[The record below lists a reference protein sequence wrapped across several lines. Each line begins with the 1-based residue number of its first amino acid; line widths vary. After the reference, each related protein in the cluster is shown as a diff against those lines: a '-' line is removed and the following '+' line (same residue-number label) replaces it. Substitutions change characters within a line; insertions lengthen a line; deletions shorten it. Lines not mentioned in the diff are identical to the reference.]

1 MRATR
6 MPVLI
11 LALLAF
17 AATPAVA
24 QVQLPAQP
32 QTASLDSDAPPGSPP
47 HWLPGEQWVMQ
58 HWLPYDEQRLYSL
71 LGVDRGVIWRYLRD
85 DTRNLAQ
92 LAQERGWEPAELA
105 RELVAPWRGQLR
117 DPDRLALLEQ
127 RALRTLTQGHLSQHL
142 FFHSLHQEAIPTHA
156 TRIFGVAS
164 RAEWS
169 TLRRSELSPL
179 QICRLNGLP
188 RGHAQEQAA
197 ATLRAYADKGVARQ
211 SIPAAQ
217 AERLLSR
224 QLRQLPRWLQQTRYN
239 GPPPL
244 HTPRSSP
251 ATASNYS
258 NNAALSGDGREVVF
272 ESYQAKLAVAKRVGE
287 IAVMARA
294 VGAAS
299 PPAVASGETAD
310 PRSNYNPALSA
321 DGRWVAFESA
331 LGNLNFAKRYGRME
345 VLARDLRS
353 GRTIRVS
360 HPPELTISRS
370 AYNPTISG
378 DGRLIAYEAYDR
390 PDEPGGHTRVVVRDV
405 RSGREQAVPAPP
417 GMADELYEPRLSADG
432 RRLAFSALTRGS
444 GVRSEVF
451 VRDLRSGRT
460 VRVSGAGEE
469 AWEPVLSARRD
480 GRRLHRRGCRRRVA
494 RRRPRP
500 RARARHRDRLTGR
513 RGPRV
518 RAVAVEQRAPRRVRG
533 AARRHAPDAGLRP
546 RPARAPHPTR
556 LPRRRPRRAA
566 RHGEREPPGD
576 LRRRPSRRLHLRGLE
591 PVAAEVQQRAR
602 DLRARPRRRDHAAGE
617 RGRRRQPL
625 HRPDQGVQHPER
637 CVHHPPLRVIATP
650 PDPG

>member
-1 MRATR
+1 M
-6 MPVLI
+6 
-11 LALLAF
+11 
-17 AATPAVA
+17 
-24 QVQLPAQP
+24 QLPAKP
-32 QTASLDSDAPPGSPP
+32 QTVSLDSDAPPGSPP

-58 HWLPYDEQRLYSL
+58 HWLPYDERRLYSL
-71 LGVDRGVIWRYLRD
+71 LGVDRGAIWRMLRD

-92 LAQERGWEPAELA
+92 LAQDRGWEPGALA
-105 RELVAPWRGQLR
+105 RELVAPWRGKLR
-117 DPDRLALLEQ
+117 DPERLALLER
-127 RALRTLTQGHLSQHL
+127 RALRTLTQGHLAQHL
-142 FFHSLHQEAIPTHA
+142 FFHSLHQEAIPSHA
-156 TRIFGVAS
+156 TKIFGVAS

-197 ATLRAYADKGVARQ
+197 ATLREYADQGVARQ
-211 SIPAAQ
+211 SIPAVQ

-239 GPPPL
+239 GPPPV

-258 NNAALSGDGREVVF
+258 NNAALSADGRRVVF
-272 ESYQAKLAVAKRVGE
+272 ESYQAKLAIAKRLGE

-294 VGAAS
+294 VGAGA
-299 PPAVASGETAD
+299 PPVLASGATAD

-353 GRTIRVS
+353 GRTIKVS

-390 PDEPGGHTRVVVRDV
+390 PDEPGGGTRVVVRDL
-405 RSGREQAVPAPP
+405 RSGRERAVPAPP
-417 GMADELYEPRLSADG
+417 GMSERALRAAALG
-432 RRLAFSALTRGS
+432 RRPPA
-444 GVRSEVF
+444 
-451 VRDLRSGRT
+451 
-460 VRVSGAGEE
+460 RVQ
-469 AWEPVLSARRD
+469 
-480 GRRLHRRGCRRRVA
+480 
-494 RRRPRP
+494 
-500 RARARHRDRLTGR
+500 RARARRAGRARRSSSATCAAAAPCACRGRARR
-513 RGPRV
+513 RGSRCSPPAGSVVAYTAAGAGGESHVVV
-518 RAVAVEQRAPRRVRG
+518 RDLARG
-533 AARRHAPDAGLRP
+533 TRARRSPH
-546 RPARAPHPTR
+546 RPAPASPSSRRCRAAAAASR
-556 LPRRRPRRAA
+556 SWRGRAA
-566 RHGEREPPGD
+566 RA
-576 LRRRPSRRLHLRGLE
+576 RRRCSSTTCARGARSSSRAPTAATARPAWAARATRRSRATAGASRSPPRLE

-602 DLRARPRRRDHAAGE
+602 HLRPRSGPRDDAAGE

-625 HRPDQGVQHPER
+625 SRPDQGVQHPQR
-637 CVHHPPLRVIATP
+637 RVYHPPLRVTATP

>member
-6 MPVLI
+6 MPVL
-11 LALLAF
+11 LLAWLAIAVAP
-17 AATPAVA
+17 AAA
-24 QVQLPAQP
+24 QVQLPAKP
-32 QTASLDSDAPPGSPP
+32 QIASLDSDAPAGSPP

-71 LGVDRGVIWRYLRD
+71 LGVDRGVIWRQLRD

-92 LAQERGWEPAELA
+92 LAQERGWEPQALA
-105 RELVAPWRGQLR
+105 RELVAPWRGRLR
-117 DPDRLALLEQ
+117 DPDRLAVLEK

-156 TRIFGVAS
+156 TAIFGVAS

-197 ATLRAYADKGVARQ
+197 ATLGAYAAKGVARQ
-211 SIPAAQ
+211 SIPAVQ
-217 AERLLSR
+217 ARRLLSR

-239 GPPPL
+239 GPPPIVA
-244 HTPRSSP
+244 PRSSP

-272 ESYQAKLAVAKRVGE
+272 ESYQAKLAIAKRLGE
-287 IAVMARA
+287 IAVMARG
-294 VGAAS
+294 VGADAAS
-299 PPAVASGETAD
+299 PPALASGATAD

-321 DGRWVAFESA
+321 NGRWVAFESA

-345 VLARDLRS
+345 ILARDLRS

-360 HPPELTISRS
+360 HPPALQISRS

-390 PDEPGGHTRVVVRDV
+390 PDQPGGHTRVVVRDL
-405 RSGREQAVPAPP
+405 RSGREHAVPAPP

-432 RRLAFSALTRGS
+432 RRLAFSALERATGE
-444 GVRSEVF
+444 RSEVF

-460 VRVSGAGEE
+460 RRVSAPGEE
-469 AWEPVLSARRD
+469 AWEPVLSARGTVVAYTAAGAGGESHVVVRDLARGRATAIASPAGSGLAFEPSLSSSGRRVAFVARPGGTRQTQVFVHDLALRRTQLVSRADGRAGPPGMGSASHPAISGD
-480 GRRLHRRGCRRRVA
+480 GRRVAFTSEAWNLSPQKCNSARGIFVRDL
-494 RRRPRP
+494 
-500 RARARHRDRLTGR
+500 ARATT
-513 RGPRV
+513 
-518 RAVAVEQRAPRRVRG
+518 
-533 AARRHAPDAGLRP
+533 
-546 RPARAPHPTR
+546 RPASAGDGGNRYLGPTKGSSTQSDAFIT
-556 LPRRRPRRAA
+556 LLCA
-566 RHGEREPPGD
+566 
-576 LRRRPSRRLHLRGLE
+576 
-591 PVAAEVQQRAR
+591 
-602 DLRARPRRRDHAAGE
+602 
-617 RGRRRQPL
+617 
-625 HRPDQGVQHPER
+625 
-637 CVHHPPLRVIATP
+637 
-650 PDPG
+650 